1 MNAALQRCGFNAPTV
16 TWLIAQGFATPNDL
30 MLATE
35 SDLDSIARSIARS
48 APRGAGNVTMPFI
61 AVKNLKGFRF
71 WADERKRTGFEANP
85 ESFTADKVPE
95 FTAKCQEYQ
104 EQKEAAKDEDAS
116 KPDSLKKLVNWA
128 LWNESFQNYLRQ
140 ILSAAKIPLVYL
152 TRDER
157 ETPENVLD
165 PADFGSPMEYLIE
178 ATVLEGRHYELDNP
192 RFYRELKTFVV
203 NGEGWSYIKKF
214 ERSQDGRK
222 AYLAL
227 KTQCEG
233 TASKITRKNK
243 AYASIAN
250 ASYSGSRRQYKFQDF
265 INVHQTAHN
274 EILDCDPT
282 EAVPE
287 SKKVAD
293 FLKGITDPKLESAVS
308 VVLGDPKL
316 LNNFQACQQYL
327 STTVENR
334 ATLERSKE
342 RNISGVKSGEKT
354 DKTAKAGKL
363 PKGFKLEN
371 KYYPPKIF
379 RLLSQEQKDQLKEWG
394 DKKGKRSVAALKKQI
409 KDELKNEMKK
419 LAKGN
424 NDDDDDDHESS
435 ADEAAGKEFGRGAHK
450 KKQKVDK
457 A

>member
-35 SDLDSIARSIARS
+35 SDLDSIARSVARS

-157 ETPENVLD
+157 EAPENVLD

-178 ATVLEGRHYELDNP
+178 ATVLEGRHYELITSILSGIEDIC
-192 RFYRELKTFVV
+192 RKRRRVVIHQEIREVA
-203 NGEGWSYIKKF
+203 GRSEGVLGI
-214 ERSQDGRK
+214 ED
-222 AYLAL
+222 AV
-227 KTQCEG
+227 
-233 TASKITRKNK
+233 
-243 AYASIAN
+243 
-250 ASYSGSRRQYKFQDF
+250 GSRRQYKFQDF

-342 RNISGVKSGEKT
+342 RNISGVKSG
-354 DKTAKAGKL
+354 A
-363 PKGFKLEN
+363 
-371 KYYPPKIF
+371 
-379 RLLSQEQKDQLKEWG
+379 KDQLKEWG

-409 KDELKNEMKK
+409 KEELKNEMKK

-424 NDDDDDDHESS
+424 DNDGDDDHESS

-450 KKQKVDK
+450 KKQKLDK

>member
-1 MNAALQRCGFNAPTV
+1 
-16 TWLIAQGFATPNDL
+16 
-30 MLATE
+30 
-35 SDLDSIARSIARS
+35 
-48 APRGAGNVTMPFI
+48 
-61 AVKNLKGFRF
+61 
-71 WADERKRTGFEANP
+71 
-85 ESFTADKVPE
+85 
-95 FTAKCQEYQ
+95 
-104 EQKEAAKDEDAS
+104 
-116 KPDSLKKLVNWA
+116 
-128 LWNESFQNYLRQ
+128 
-140 ILSAAKIPLVYL
+140 
-152 TRDER
+152 
-157 ETPENVLD
+157 
-165 PADFGSPMEYLIE
+165 
-178 ATVLEGRHYELDNP
+178 
-192 RFYRELKTFVV
+192 
-203 NGEGWSYIKKF
+203 
-214 ERSQDGRK
+214 
-222 AYLAL
+222 
-227 KTQCEG
+227 
-233 TASKITRKNK
+233 
-243 AYASIAN
+243 
-250 ASYSGSRRQYKFQDF
+250 
-265 INVHQTAHN
+265 
-274 EILDCDPT
+274 
-282 EAVPE
+282 
-287 SKKVAD
+287 
-293 FLKGITDPKLESAVS
+293 LESAVS